1 MPDRVATSVQSIA
14 VTGTVGTY
22 AAATA
27 EGLSF
32 ENDGH
37 VFLHVKNAGASPCNV
52 TIQTPETRGGLAVAE
67 QVVAVTNATEKL
79 IGPFPVA
86 QYNRPSGGSDGGK
99 VYVDFSYL
107 TSVTVAVLT
116 A

>member
-1 MPDRVATSVQSIA
+1 MAVRVVTAVETIP
-14 VTGTVGTY
+14 VTGLAATY
-22 AAATA
+22 AATTA

-32 ENDGH
+32 ANDGQ
-37 VFLHVKNAGASPCNV
+37 VFIHVKNAGASPCNV

-67 QVVAVTNATEKL
+67 QVVAVANGAEKF
-79 IGPFPVA
+79 IGPFPTP
-86 QYNRPSGGSDGGK
+86 QYNRPSGGSDAGY

-116 A
+116 

>member
-1 MPDRVATSVQSIA
+1 MAVRVVTAVETIL
-14 VTGTVGTY
+14 VTGKVATY
-22 AAATA
+22 AATTA

-32 ENDGH
+32 ANDGH

-52 TIQTPETRGGLAVAE
+52 TIQTPEQRGGLDVGE
-67 QVVAVTNATEKL
+67 QVVAVTNGTEKF
-79 IGPFPVA
+79 IGPFPTP
-86 QYNRPSGGSDGGK
+86 QYNRPSGGSDAGYT
-99 VYVDFSYL
+99 YVDFSYL